1 MNIRFLNAEKLID
14 GINLLSTDLNFT
26 VTCEN
31 ADFTIALKEINE
43 DKLLIS
49 LKNNCATISYNK
61 KARFFRGLAYAVDW
75 FNKGFTEKELS
86 ETPLFKTNGAMF
98 DMSRNAVMNLKS
110 VKMLLRKMALMGL
123 NTFMLYTEDT
133 YEIKEYPYFGHLRGR
148 YSKEEIREL
157 DAYAIKLGI
166 ELIPCIQ
173 TLGHL
178 ATHLR
183 WDDARRYKDGAST
196 LLVGN
201 EETYKLIDAMFRTIK
216 ECYTS
221 RRIHLGM
228 DETFDLGTG
237 NYLETYGYK
246 PRDDIYLEHVEKV
259 RNLALKHGIEPMIWS
274 DMFFRHAGKNIKPY
288 EDYHT
293 DVTFTPEII
302 EKIPKG
308 VQPVFWDYYHDS
320 QDWYDT
326 NIKKHQA
333 IFTDEMIF
341 AGGVWIWTGHCPL
354 YSISFNS
361 SIAALNAC
369 KENNVKNV
377 MATAWLNGPEG
388 SHVMALAGIAWFASF
403 DYNGGYDLDHIK
415 ETFRISC
422 DASYDEMMMYEM
434 PEKSIKEVDTS
445 TRAML
450 YNDPFLGIADKH
462 LHLVGDY
469 FKDMTNKL
477 SSLNPPDT
485 FKPATNILIKLCS
498 ALENKGDFGLRL
510 KDAYDKKDNDA
521 LKELLLECDII
532 IKKIMELKEAHR
544 ISWFTYNKPFGW
556 EVFDIRYG
564 GIISRFDTVKIVLKD
579 YLDGNISSIPELE
592 EERLS
597 LRPDNE
603 DDLYNTFRWGNYRT
617 FSTVALIYE

>member
-1 MNIRFLNAEKLID
+1 MNVKFLNAENVID
-14 GINLLSTDLNFT
+14 GISILSDELNFT
-26 VTCEN
+26 LSEN
-31 ADFTIALKEINE
+31 AQFTVTLKEIDE
-43 DKLLIS
+43 DKLIVSKSGNQAAIS
-49 LKNNCATISYNK
+49 FKE
-61 KARFFRGLAYAVDW
+61 KARFFRGLAYVIDW
-75 FNKGFTEKELS
+75 FKSGIDRDLT

-110 VKMLLRKMALMGL
+110 VKMLLRKSALMGL

-133 YEIKEYPYFGHLRGR
+133 YEIEDYPYFGHLRGR
-148 YSKEEIREL
+148 YTKAEIKEL
-157 DAYAIKLGI
+157 DSYAIKLGI
-166 ELIPCIQ
+166 ELVPCIQ

-178 ATHLR
+178 ATHLI
-183 WDDARRYKDGAST
+183 WPAAQKYKDGVST

-216 ECYTS
+216 ECYTTNK
-221 RRIHLGM
+221 IHLGM

-246 PRDDIYLEHVEKV
+246 PRDDIYLEHMEKV
-259 RNLALKHGIEPMIWS
+259 RDLALKHGFEPMVWS
-274 DMFFRHAGKNIKPY
+274 DMIFRHAGKNIKPY

-293 DVTFTPEII
+293 AVTFTPEII
-302 EKIPKG
+302 KKIPKG
-308 VQPVFWDYYHDS
+308 VRPVFWDYYHDS
-320 QDWYDT
+320 QDWYDI
-326 NIKKHQA
+326 NVKKHQQ
-333 IFTDEMIF
+333 IFNEEMIF

-369 KENNVKNV
+369 KENGVKNV

-388 SHVMALAGIAWFASF
+388 SHIMALAGIAWFASF
-403 DYNGGYDLDHIK
+403 DYAGGFDIDHVR

-422 DASYDEMMMYEM
+422 NSSYDEMMIYEM

-445 TRAML
+445 TRSML
-450 YNDPFLGIADKH
+450 YNDPLLGIADKH

-469 FKDMTNKL
+469 FKDMTKKL
-477 SSLNPPDT
+477 SALNPSDT

-498 ALENKGDFGLRL
+498 ALENKGDFGIRL
-510 KDAYDKKDNDA
+510 KAAYDKKDTFA
-521 LKELLLECDII
+521 IKELLSECDII
-532 IKKIMELKEAHR
+532 IEKIQELKETHR
-544 ISWFTYNKPFGW
+544 TAWFAYNKPFGW

-564 GIISRFDTVKIVLKD
+564 GIISRFDTVKTVLKD
-579 YLDGNISSIPELE
+579 YLDGKIDSIPELE
-592 EERLS
+592 QERLS

-603 DDLYNTFRWGNYRT
+603 ADLYNTFRWGNYRT